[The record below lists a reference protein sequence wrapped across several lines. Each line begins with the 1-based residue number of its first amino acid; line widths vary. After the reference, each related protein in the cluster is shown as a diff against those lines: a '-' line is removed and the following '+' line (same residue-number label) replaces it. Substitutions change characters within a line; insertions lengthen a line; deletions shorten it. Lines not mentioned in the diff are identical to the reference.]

1 VPVLVGRAEVPCDIQ
16 DLADRWLGIIQ
27 PRYVEWER
35 ARPDSKA
42 VRLIGITDHLLR
54 EPIGTEELR
63 SLADQTKRQE
73 PVGTRKKT
81 DEEIREAVESDPDTY
96 FLDEDWFEAAT
107 FVNPSAEK
115 ERISIRLDE
124 DILEFFRS
132 QGRGYQSRIN
142 KVLREYM
149 TVRQYKGE
157 E

>member
-1 VPVLVGRAEVPCDIQ
+1 MSDDVTRVTLDEAKEMESQTD
-16 DLADRWLGIIQ
+16 
-27 PRYVEWER
+27 WE
-35 ARPDSKA
+35 A
-42 VRLIGITDHLLR
+42 L
-54 EPIGTEELR
+54 E
-63 SLADQTKRQE
+63 
-73 PVGTRKKT
+73 KKT

>member
-1 VPVLVGRAEVPCDIQ
+1 LDEAKEMESQTD
-16 DLADRWLGIIQ
+16 
-27 PRYVEWER
+27 WE
-35 ARPDSKA
+35 A
-42 VRLIGITDHLLR
+42 L
-54 EPIGTEELR
+54 E
-63 SLADQTKRQE
+63 
-73 PVGTRKKT
+73 KKT

>member
-1 VPVLVGRAEVPCDIQ
+1 MSDDVTRVTLDEAKEMESQTD
-16 DLADRWLGIIQ
+16 
-27 PRYVEWER
+27 WE
-35 ARPDSKA
+35 A
-42 VRLIGITDHLLR
+42 L
-54 EPIGTEELR
+54 EE
-63 SLADQTKRQE
+63 
-73 PVGTRKKT
+73 KT
-81 DEEIREAVESDPDTY
+81 DEEIREAVESDPDTH

-149 TVRQYKGE
+149 TVRKYSE
-157 E
+157 

>member
-1 VPVLVGRAEVPCDIQ
+1 MSDDVTRVTLDEAKEMESQTD
-16 DLADRWLGIIQ
+16 
-27 PRYVEWER
+27 WE
-35 ARPDSKA
+35 A
-42 VRLIGITDHLLR
+42 L
-54 EPIGTEELR
+54 E
-63 SLADQTKRQE
+63 
-73 PVGTRKKT
+73 KKT

-149 TVRQYKGE
+149 IVRQYKGE

>member
-1 VPVLVGRAEVPCDIQ
+1 MSDDVTRITLDEAKEMESQTD
-16 DLADRWLGIIQ
+16 
-27 PRYVEWER
+27 WE
-35 ARPDSKA
+35 A
-42 VRLIGITDHLLR
+42 L
-54 EPIGTEELR
+54 E
-63 SLADQTKRQE
+63 
-73 PVGTRKKT
+73 KKT
-81 DEEIREAVESDPDTY
+81 DEEIREAVEDDPDTH

>member
-1 VPVLVGRAEVPCDIQ
+1 MSDDVTRVTLDEAKEMESQTD
-16 DLADRWLGIIQ
+16 
-27 PRYVEWER
+27 WE
-35 ARPDSKA
+35 A
-42 VRLIGITDHLLR
+42 L
-54 EPIGTEELR
+54 EE
-63 SLADQTKRQE
+63 
-73 PVGTRKKT
+73 KT
-81 DEEIREAVESDPDTY
+81 DEEIREAVESDPDTH

>member
-1 VPVLVGRAEVPCDIQ
+1 MSDDVTRVTLDEAKEMESQTD
-16 DLADRWLGIIQ
+16 W
-27 PRYVEWER
+27 
-35 ARPDSKA
+35 KA
-42 VRLIGITDHLLR
+42 L
-54 EPIGTEELR
+54 E
-63 SLADQTKRQE
+63 
-73 PVGTRKKT
+73 KKT

-149 TVRQYKGE
+149 TVRKYSE
-157 E
+157 

>member
-1 VPVLVGRAEVPCDIQ
+1 MSDDVTRVTLDEAKEMESQTD
-16 DLADRWLGIIQ
+16 
-27 PRYVEWER
+27 WE
-35 ARPDSKA
+35 A
-42 VRLIGITDHLLR
+42 L
-54 EPIGTEELR
+54 EE
-63 SLADQTKRQE
+63 
-73 PVGTRKKT
+73 KT
-81 DEEIREAVESDPDTY
+81 DEEIREAVESDPDAY

-149 TVRQYKGE
+149 TVRKYSE
-157 E
+157 

>member
-1 VPVLVGRAEVPCDIQ
+1 MSDDVTKIALDEAKEMESQTD
-16 DLADRWLGIIQ
+16 
-27 PRYVEWER
+27 WE
-35 ARPDSKA
+35 A
-42 VRLIGITDHLLR
+42 L
-54 EPIGTEELR
+54 E
-63 SLADQTKRQE
+63 
-73 PVGTRKKT
+73 KKT

>member
-1 VPVLVGRAEVPCDIQ
+1 MSDDVTRVTLDEAKEMESQTD
-16 DLADRWLGIIQ
+16 
-27 PRYVEWER
+27 WE
-35 ARPDSKA
+35 A
-42 VRLIGITDHLLR
+42 L
-54 EPIGTEELR
+54 E
-63 SLADQTKRQE
+63 
-73 PVGTRKKT
+73 KKT
-81 DEEIREAVESDPDTY
+81 DEEIREAVEGDPDTH

-107 FVNPSAEK
+107 FPSAEK

>member
-1 VPVLVGRAEVPCDIQ
+1 MSDDVTKITLDEAKEMESQTD
-16 DLADRWLGIIQ
+16 
-27 PRYVEWER
+27 WE
-35 ARPDSKA
+35 A
-42 VRLIGITDHLLR
+42 L
-54 EPIGTEELR
+54 E
-63 SLADQTKRQE
+63 
-73 PVGTRKKT
+73 KKT

-149 TVRQYKGE
+149 IVRQYKGKE
-157 E
+157 

>member
-1 VPVLVGRAEVPCDIQ
+1 MSDDVTRVTLDEAKEMESQTD
-16 DLADRWLGIIQ
+16 
-27 PRYVEWER
+27 WE
-35 ARPDSKA
+35 A
-42 VRLIGITDHLLR
+42 L
-54 EPIGTEELR
+54 EE
-63 SLADQTKRQE
+63 
-73 PVGTRKKT
+73 KT
-81 DEEIREAVESDPDTY
+81 DEEIREAVEGDPDTY

-132 QGRGYQSRIN
+132 QGHGYQSRIN

>member
-1 VPVLVGRAEVPCDIQ
+1 MSDDVTRVTLDEAKEMESQ
-16 DLADRWLGIIQ
+16 
-27 PRYVEWER
+27 
-35 ARPDSKA
+35 
-42 VRLIGITDHLLR
+42 TDWDAL
-54 EPIGTEELR
+54 EE
-63 SLADQTKRQE
+63 
-73 PVGTRKKT
+73 KT